1 MLFKW
6 RRETTDPKRVAL
18 LARGR
23 QLPLCAGLTESELA
37 ELARL
42 AERLAGSK
50 SITAIAPL
58 QWLEPMANLLFL
70 QMALPV
76 LALGE
81 AGLAGWQEIIV
92 YPQPFL
98 VRQEWHDPIGLV
110 HEGESL
116 LSGQA
121 RRDGPL
127 ILSWPD
133 VKTSAQR
140 LDGWNVVIHEVA
152 HKLDMLNGE
161 ANGFPPLHKGMDRHA
176 WAHDWSSAYNRF
188 CRGVD
193 AGVDD
198 WLDPYA
204 AEHPAEFFAVL
215 SEAFFECPHQVR
227 QDFPTLYRHLS
238 QFYRQDP
245 AQRLAG

>member
-1 MLFKW
+1 M
-6 RRETTDPKRVAL
+6 DQA
-18 LARGR
+18 R
-23 QLPLCAGLTESELA
+23 QLPLFTGLSETELA

-42 AERLAGSK
+42 AMHLAGSK
-50 SITAIAPL
+50 SISTIAPL
-58 QWLEPMANLLFL
+58 QWREPMADLLFL

-81 AGLAGWQEIIV
+81 VGLAGWQEIIV

-98 VRQEWHDPIGLV
+98 VREEWHDPIGLV
-110 HEGESL
+110 HEGESV

-121 RRDGPL
+121 RSDGPL

-133 VKTSAQR
+133 VNTSAQQ

-161 ANGFPPLHKGMDRHA
+161 PNGFPPLHKGMSRQN
-176 WAHDWSSAYNRF
+176 WARDWAAAYADF
-188 CRGVD
+188 CEFVD
-193 AGVDD
+193 GGGEC

-215 SEAFFECPHQVR
+215 SESFFETPHDVQ
-227 QDFPTLYRHLS
+227 QDLPELYQHLT
-238 QFYRQDP
+238 QFYKQDS
-245 AQRLAG
+245 ARRLPHP